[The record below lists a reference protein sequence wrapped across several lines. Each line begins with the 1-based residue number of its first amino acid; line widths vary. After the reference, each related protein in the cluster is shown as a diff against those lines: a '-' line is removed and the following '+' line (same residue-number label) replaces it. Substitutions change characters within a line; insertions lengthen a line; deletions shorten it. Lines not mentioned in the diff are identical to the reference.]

1 LKEWGFKINDY
12 DPCVA
17 NKIVNGKQITVVWH
31 VDDLKISHVETK
43 VVDEFIEQMENE
55 FGKEE
60 PLSQSRGKVHEY
72 LGMTLDFSS
81 PGEIQVKMLDYVDM
95 VLSDLPKEMTGRAA
109 TPAANHLFKVN
120 EKTPVF
126 LDDTKRELF
135 VKLVMQLLYLSQ
147 RARPDLRTTI
157 SFLCGRM
164 QAPDVDDYKKLGR
177 VLKYLRST
185 KDLLL
190 ILSADGSGLLRW
202 WVDASFGVH
211 MDMKGHTGG
220 NMLMG
225 KVSVFTTANKQKLVT
240 RSSTEC
246 EVVGV
251 HEVMPQ
257 LLWTTQFLQ
266 EQGFDIKD
274 TILYQ
279 DNMSSILLEKNG
291 HSSSSKRTR
300 HMNIRYFFVKDRVAS
315 KELSIEH
322 CPTEDM
328 VADYFTKLLQGKLFY
343 KLRDLVMNIG
353 PSSKYSSA
361 QRSVL
366 RNGDTRK
373 SDRDSSSK

>member
-1 LKEWGFKINDY
+1 
-12 DPCVA
+12 
-17 NKIVNGKQITVVWH
+17 
-31 VDDLKISHVETK
+31 
-43 VVDEFIEQMENE
+43 MEDE

-60 PLSQSRGKVHEY
+60 PLSQSREKDHEY
-72 LGMTLDFSS
+72 LRMTLDFSS

-109 TPAANHLFKVN
+109 TPAANHLLKVN
-120 EKTPVF
+120 EKTSVF
-126 LDDTKRELF
+126 LDNTKRELF
-135 VKLVMQLLYLSQ
+135 VNLVVQLLYLSQ